1 MEILFELL
9 VEIVFEVFAEG
20 FFSLWVWIFPG
31 KPFTEKGK
39 NIVKVICVFV
49 SLIFLVAL
57 VVGIILLG
65 STQGKSF
72 WGWLFICLNII
83 YLLVGITLKVLYHIK
98 K

>member
-1 MEILFELL
+1 MEIIFEFL
-9 VEIVFEVFAEG
+9 VEIIIEAFAEG
-20 FFSLWVWIFPG
+20 IFSLWIWIFPG

-39 NIVKVICVFV
+39 NIVRVICVFV

-57 VVGIILLG
+57 VVGIVLLG

-83 YLLVGITLKVLYHIK
+83 YLLIGIILKVIYHIK